1 MAPGLTWFAA
11 SLGRVQ
17 VQPLSIEGVWEFT
30 PLLRADDRGVFLEA
44 FKQSTFLETVGHEFS
59 LQQMNIS
66 VSKAGTVRGI
76 HFADVPPGQAK
87 YVQCLAGRILDVVID
102 IRVGSPTFG
111 QFEEIELNENSA
123 SAVFI
128 EEGLAHAFVALENQ
142 TVVTYFVTEKY
153 NPEREKGINPFD
165 KTLNVKWPDVELI
178 LSEKD
183 KQAIS
188 LEEAKNQGLL
198 PTFDECKKL
207 IISLN

>member
-1 MAPGLTWFAA
+1 MKAHPLKISGSWKIEFQKFDDNRGFFYESFKEEDFKNQIGR
-11 SLGRVQ
+11 SLN
-17 VQPLSIEGVWEFT
+17 I
-30 PLLRADDRGVFLEA
+30 
-44 FKQSTFLETVGHEFS
+44 KQTNTSS
-59 LQQMNIS
+59 S
-66 VSKAGTVRGI
+66 SKGSVRGI
-76 HFADVPPGQAK
+76 HYALVPPSQAK
-87 YVQCLAGRILDVVID
+87 LVQCQRGSIKDYVID

-111 QFEEIELNENSA
+111 QFEEIELNENLA

-165 KTLNVKWPDVELI
+165 KTLNVKWPDVDLI

-198 PTFDECKKL
+198 PTFDDCKKF
-207 IISLN
+207 IKSLN

>member
-1 MAPGLTWFAA
+1 MKA
-11 SLGRVQ
+11 
-17 VQPLSIEGVWEFT
+17 QPLKISGSWKIEFQKF
-30 PLLRADDRGVFLEA
+30 DDNRGFFYES
-44 FKQSTFLETVGHEFS
+44 FKEEDFKKLIGRN
-59 LQQMNIS
+59 LNIKQTNTS
-66 VSKAGTVRGI
+66 SSSKGSVRGI
-76 HFADVPPGQAK
+76 HYALVPPSQAK
-87 YVQCLAGRILDVVID
+87 LVQCQRGSIKDYVID

-111 QFEEIELNENSA
+111 QFEEIELSENSV

-165 KTLNVKWPDVELI
+165 KTLNVKWPDLELI

-198 PTFDECKKL
+198 PSFDECKKFIKTL
-207 IISLN
+207 S

>member
-1 MAPGLTWFAA
+1 MKA
-11 SLGRVQ
+11 
-17 VQPLSIEGVWEFT
+17 QPLKIPGSWKIEFQKF
-30 PLLRADDRGVFLEA
+30 DDNRGFFYES
-44 FKQSTFLETVGHEFS
+44 FKEEDFKKLIGRN
-59 LQQMNIS
+59 LNIKQTNTS
-66 VSKAGTVRGI
+66 SSSKGSVRGI
-76 HFADVPPGQAK
+76 HYALVPPSQAK
-87 YVQCLAGRILDVVID
+87 LVQCQRGSIKDYVID

-123 SAVFI
+123 SAIFI

-165 KTLNVKWPDVELI
+165 KTLNVKWPDLELI

-188 LEEAKNQGLL
+188 LEESKSQGLL
-198 PTFDECKKL
+198 PSFDECKKF
-207 IISLN
+207 IKSIS

>member
-1 MAPGLTWFAA
+1 MKA
-11 SLGRVQ
+11 
-17 VQPLSIEGVWEFT
+17 QPLKISGSWKIEFQKF
-30 PLLRADDRGVFLEA
+30 DDNRGFFYES
-44 FKQSTFLETVGHEFS
+44 FKEEDFKKLIGRN
-59 LQQMNIS
+59 LNIKQTNTS
-66 VSKAGTVRGI
+66 SSSKGSVRGI
-76 HFADVPPGQAK
+76 HYALVPPSQAK
-87 YVQCLAGRILDVVID
+87 LVQCQRGSIKDYVID

-165 KTLNVKWPDVELI
+165 KTLNVKWPDLELI
-178 LSEKD
+178 LSDKD

-188 LEEAKNQGLL
+188 LEESKAQGLL
-198 PTFDECKKL
+198 PSFDECKKF
-207 IISLN
+207 IKSIS

>member
-1 MAPGLTWFAA
+1 MKA
-11 SLGRVQ
+11 
-17 VQPLSIEGVWEFT
+17 QPLKISGSWKIEFQKF
-30 PLLRADDRGVFLEA
+30 DDNRGFFYES
-44 FKQSTFLETVGHEFS
+44 FKEEDFKKLIGRN
-59 LQQMNIS
+59 LNIKQTNTS
-66 VSKAGTVRGI
+66 SSSKGSVRGI
-76 HFADVPPGQAK
+76 HYALVPPSQAK
-87 YVQCLAGRILDVVID
+87 LVQCQRGSIKDYVID

-128 EEGLAHAFVALENQ
+128 EEGLAHAFVAMENQ

-165 KTLNVKWPDVELI
+165 KTLNVKWPDLELI

-198 PTFDECKKL
+198 PTIDECKKF
-207 IISLN
+207 IKSIS

>member
-1 MAPGLTWFAA
+1 M
-11 SLGRVQ
+11 
-17 VQPLSIEGVWEFT
+17 
-30 PLLRADDRGVFLEA
+30 
-44 FKQSTFLETVGHEFS
+44 
-59 LQQMNIS
+59 
-66 VSKAGTVRGI
+66 RGI
-76 HFADVPPGQAK
+76 HYALVPPSQAK
-87 YVQCLAGRILDVVID
+87 LVQCQRGSIKDYVID

-165 KTLNVKWPDVELI
+165 KTLNVKWPDTELI

-188 LEEAKNQGLL
+188 LEEARNQGVL
-198 PTFDECKKL
+198 PTFDECKKF
-207 IISLN
+207 IKSLN

>member
-1 MAPGLTWFAA
+1 MKA
-11 SLGRVQ
+11 
-17 VQPLSIEGVWEFT
+17 QPLKISGSWKIEFQKF
-30 PLLRADDRGVFLEA
+30 DDNRGFFYES
-44 FKQSTFLETVGHEFS
+44 FKEEDFKKLIGRN
-59 LQQMNIS
+59 LNIKQTNTS
-66 VSKAGTVRGI
+66 SSSKGSVRGI
-76 HFADVPPGQAK
+76 HYALVPPSQAK
-87 YVQCLAGRILDVVID
+87 LVQCQRGSIKDYVID

-111 QFEEIELNENSA
+111 QFEEIELDENSA

-128 EEGLAHAFVALENQ
+128 EEGLAHAFVAMENQ

-165 KTLNVKWPDVELI
+165 KTLNVKWPDLELI

-198 PTFDECKKL
+198 PSFDECKKF
-207 IISLN
+207 IKSLS

>member
-1 MAPGLTWFAA
+1 MKAHPFKISGSWKIEFQKFDDNRGFFYE
-11 SLGRVQ
+11 SFKEEDFKNQIGRN
-17 VQPLSIEGVWEFT
+17 LNI
-30 PLLRADDRGVFLEA
+30 
-44 FKQSTFLETVGHEFS
+44 KQSNTS
-59 LQQMNIS
+59 S
-66 VSKAGTVRGI
+66 SSKGSVRGI
-76 HFADVPPGQAK
+76 HYALVPPSQAK
-87 YVQCLAGRILDVVID
+87 LVQCQRGSIKDYVID

-111 QFEEIELNENSA
+111 QFEEIELNEKSA

-165 KTLNVKWPDVELI
+165 KTLNVKWPDIELI

-198 PTFDECKKL
+198 PTFDECKKF
-207 IISLN
+207 IKSLN

>member
-1 MAPGLTWFAA
+1 MKA
-11 SLGRVQ
+11 
-17 VQPLSIEGVWEFT
+17 QPLKISGSWKIEFQKF
-30 PLLRADDRGVFLEA
+30 DDNRGFFYES
-44 FKQSTFLETVGHEFS
+44 FKEEDFKKLIGRN
-59 LQQMNIS
+59 LNIKQTNTS
-66 VSKAGTVRGI
+66 SSSKGSVRGI
-76 HFADVPPGQAK
+76 HYALVPPSQAK
-87 YVQCLAGRILDVVID
+87 LVQCQRGSIKDYVID

-123 SAVFI
+123 SAIFI

-165 KTLNVKWPDVELI
+165 KTLNVKWPDLELI

-198 PTFDECKKL
+198 PSFDECKKF
-207 IISLN
+207 IKSLN